1 VLVLGC
7 WRMPKR
13 VPVRGGDGWWWPGC
27 GRCSCPV
34 AGMVTLPGM
43 SFRSG
48 LQAAIRAR
56 FIGAGCASHRK
67 IGITGHTAR
76 SRKPPA
82 AGCRSSGADRATQPT
97 HHPELEPAS
106 ASTED
111 HNHLDRVDPTPITI
125 EAEMPSPPAE
135 HAAHDARARRSPA
148 KSEIKHLTP
157 VRPTSNATIC
167 RL

>member
-1 VLVLGC
+1 MVVRCLIAAPAGDLLV
-7 WRMPKR
+7 RP
-13 VPVRGGDGWWWPGC
+13 
-27 GRCSCPV
+27 SCT
-34 AGMVTLPGM
+34 AIALPGRQFDHRLAHRI
-43 SFRSG
+43 SDRP
-48 LQAAIRAR
+48 
-56 FIGAGCASHRK
+56 CASHRK

-135 HAAHDARARRSPA
+135 HAAHDGRARRSPA